1 MAGGALSENVPTSD
15 VPCRAEGTGRSAP
28 ADDQRV
34 MLSSRS
40 AAHRDPLASGLF
52 HGHPVRGH
60 PLPSPEHLP
69 SCTEPRGTLALCS
82 RFASS
87 RCVPRGCVARTLSP
101 CLCSAAL
108 ITRRRFLQAR
118 HPSSSSSL
126 ERWTHRGTEALPTDV
141 CHPTTSLP
149 KLHPCSRRSTGLP
162 GSHPV
167 RPRRSWFTPGRSCF
181 GGAVGRRGRGI
192 RPRALDPAFTSDV
205 LVATVHEAS
214 SLSAR
219 RIQSP
224 KPRLPVPAAP

>member
-1 MAGGALSENVPTSD
+1 
-15 VPCRAEGTGRSAP
+15 
-28 ADDQRV
+28 
-34 MLSSRS
+34 MLSSRR

-101 CLCSAAL
+101 CLCSAAP

-167 RPRRSWFTPGRSCF
+167 RPRRSWFTPGHLASVGPSAGAGGVFALEHSTQPSPLTSSSQRFMHSRASQLDESSPRSQGCPC
-181 GGAVGRRGRGI
+181 RRR
-192 RPRALDPAFTSDV
+192 RE
-205 LVATVHEAS
+205 AT
-214 SLSAR
+214 AR
-219 RIQSP
+219 
-224 KPRLPVPAAP
+224 